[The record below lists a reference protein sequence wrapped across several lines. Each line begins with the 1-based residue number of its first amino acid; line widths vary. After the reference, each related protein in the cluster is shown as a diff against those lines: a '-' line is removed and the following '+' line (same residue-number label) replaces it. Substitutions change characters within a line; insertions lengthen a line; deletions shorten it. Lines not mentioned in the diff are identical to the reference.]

1 MVAGEQLATML
12 TVKKRC
18 MYKSF
23 TKIAFLLTGM
33 LACLSAYSQ
42 QDVQFSQYMFNGLY
56 INPAY
61 AGYREQW
68 NVNVFYRTQWA
79 GFPGAPKTFSA
90 AADGTVNDG
99 RVGLGLQVINDK
111 LGAQN
116 TTALYGS
123 YAYRIPMDE
132 SGERT
137 LAFGIGAGFMQQRLD
152 MSALDPATQN
162 DAFLMNAKKT
172 AFMPDARVGI
182 FYNSE
187 RIYAGVSADNLITNT
202 FQKSDGLKTYL
213 PLKPHL
219 YFTVG
224 GLMPLSEEV
233 LLKPTLLVK
242 EDFAGPTSL
251 DLGAFFLFSEK
262 IWLGG
267 SYRTAILNKNN
278 IDNSVKKAG
287 AIVGMMEVFVNSKLR
302 IGYAYDQTVNGTG
315 ATSYTTHEASLS
327 YFFNS
332 RKARMLSPRYF

>member
-1 MVAGEQLATML
+1 MNKIFTRILFFLAGTF
-12 TVKKRC
+12 C
-18 MYKSF
+18 
-23 TKIAFLLTGM
+23 
-33 LACLSAYSQ
+33 CLSAFAQ
-42 QDVQFSQYMFNGLY
+42 QDVQFSQYMFNSLY

-68 NVNVFYRTQWA
+68 NVNVFYRSQWA
-79 GFPGAPKTFSA
+79 GFPGAPKSFSA

-99 RVGLGLQVINDK
+99 RIGLGIQVVSDK

-116 TTALYGS
+116 NTAMYGS

-132 SGERT
+132 TGERT
-137 LAFGIGAGFMQQRLD
+137 LAFGIGAGFVQQRLNIA
-152 MSALDPATQN
+152 ALSPATQN
-162 DAFLMNAKKT
+162 DALLMNARKT
-172 AFMPDARVGI
+172 AFMPDARVGVY
-182 FYNSE
+182 YNSE
-187 RIYAGVSADNLITNT
+187 RLYAGLSADNLMTGS

-219 YFTVG
+219 YFTFG
-224 GLMPLSEEV
+224 GLVPLSEEV
-233 LLKPTLLVK
+233 LLKPSLLVK

-251 DLGAFFLFSEK
+251 DVGAFFLLSQR

-267 SYRTAILNKNN
+267 SYRTAILHKDN
-278 IDNSVKKAG
+278 IDNSVKRAG
-287 AIVGMMEVFVNSKLR
+287 AIVAMAEVFVNDKLR

-315 ATSYTTHEASLS
+315 ATSYTTHELSLS

>member
-1 MVAGEQLATML
+1 MNKT
-12 TVKKRC
+12 
-18 MYKSF
+18 F
-23 TKIAFLLTGM
+23 TKVFFLLAGM
-33 LACLSAYSQ
+33 FSCLSAIAQ

-68 NVNVFYRTQWA
+68 NVNVFYRSQWA

-99 RVGLGLQVINDK
+99 RIGLGIQVVSDK

-116 TTALYGS
+116 NTAMYGS
-123 YAYRIPMDE
+123 YAYRIPIDQV
-132 SGERT
+132 GERT
-137 LAFGIGAGFMQQRLD
+137 LAFGIGAGFVQQKLD
-152 MSALDPATQN
+152 IEALSPASQN
-162 DAFLMNAKKT
+162 DALLMNVKKT
-172 AFMPDARVGI
+172 AFMPDARIGV

-187 RIYAGVSADNLITNT
+187 RLYAGLSADNLITNS

-219 YFTVG
+219 YFTFG
-224 GLMPLSEEV
+224 GLVPLSEDV
-233 LLKPTLLVK
+233 LLKPSLLVK

-251 DLGAFFLFSEK
+251 DLGAFFLLSQK

-267 SYRTAILNKNN
+267 SYRTAILHKNN
-278 IDNSVKKAG
+278 IDKSVNKAG
-287 AIVGMMEVFVNSKLR
+287 AVVGMVEVFVNSKLR
-302 IGYAYDQTVNGTG
+302 VGYAYDQTVNGTG
-315 ATSYTTHEASLS
+315 ATSYTTHEVSLS

>member
-1 MVAGEQLATML
+1 M
-12 TVKKRC
+12 KKI
-18 MYKSF
+18 F
-23 TKIAFLLTGM
+23 TAVFFLLAGTFS
-33 LACLSAYSQ
+33 CLSAFAQ
-42 QDVQFSQYMFNGLY
+42 QDVQFSQYMFNSLY

-68 NVNVFYRTQWA
+68 NVNVFYRSQWA

-99 RVGLGLQVINDK
+99 RIGLGIQVVSDK

-116 TTALYGS
+116 NTAMYGS

-132 SGERT
+132 TGERT
-137 LAFGIGAGFMQQRLD
+137 LALGIGAGFIQQKLD
-152 MSALDPATQN
+152 IAALSPAAQN
-162 DAFLMNAKKT
+162 DALLMNARKT

-182 FYNSE
+182 YYNSE
-187 RIYAGVSADNLITNT
+187 RLYAGLSADNLITSS

-219 YFTVG
+219 YFTFG
-224 GLMPLSEEV
+224 GLVPLSEDV
-233 LLKPTLLVK
+233 LLKPSLLVK

-251 DLGAFFLFSEK
+251 DLGAFFLLAQK

-267 SYRTAILNKNN
+267 SYRTAILGKDN
-278 IDNSVKKAG
+278 IDNSVKRAG
-287 AIVGMMEVFVNSKLR
+287 AIVGMVEVFINSKMR
-302 IGYAYDQTVNGTG
+302 VGYAYDQTINGTG
-315 ATSYTTHEASLS
+315 ATSYTTHEVSLS